1 VTIKYLIGFGSL
13 NKSYVEKNDIGI
25 PKLEYSI
32 LSQSISITIADDC
45 YAIFTY
51 NIQALR
57 KNVVKVWCSTE
68 GLPFYGGLKPCRTLF
83 MEW

>member
-13 NKSYVEKNDIGI
+13 NKSYVEKNDIDI

-51 NIQALR
+51 NI
-57 KNVVKVWCSTE
+57 
-68 GLPFYGGLKPCRTLF
+68 
-83 MEW
+83 